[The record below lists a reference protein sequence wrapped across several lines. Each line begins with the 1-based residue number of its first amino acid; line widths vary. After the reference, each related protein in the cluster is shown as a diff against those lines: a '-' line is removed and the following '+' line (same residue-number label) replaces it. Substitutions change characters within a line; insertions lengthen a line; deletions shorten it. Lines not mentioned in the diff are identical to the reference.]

1 MDYFILFL
9 AVLCIAVQF
18 NLNKLYQKKFAAGLK
33 DILFFSLVCGAANT
47 IFFGAFGV
55 VIGGLPK
62 FSTFSFVISIL
73 LAVVSSLSALVGI
86 LIMRYGKMSV
96 YSVFMMLGGMIL
108 PYFYGIIFLDE
119 VLSAARIIGLAV
131 LICALP
137 LSTFSRSDNKSRISK
152 FYYIL
157 CVSIFLINGTVSII
171 SKAHSIN
178 ISAVPA
184 VNFIFYSNLWVTVIN
199 CAAYFIFK
207 PKVETPAKVNKLPAV
222 GLIMIFAAVSGVGF
236 LLQLI
241 SAKTVPAV
249 VLYPFVTGGSIVLS
263 TIGARVCF
271 GEKINVFALIGII
284 TAVGGTLLFLI

>member
-1 MDYFILFL
+1 MDYLILFF

-18 NLNKLYQKKFAAGLK
+18 NINKLYQKKFAAGLRE
-33 DILFFSLVCGAANT
+33 ILFFSLVCGAANT
-47 IFFGAFGV
+47 IFFF
-55 VIGGLPK
+55 IYGGIPE

-73 LAVVSSLSALVGI
+73 LAVVSSLSILVGI
-86 LIMRYGKMSV
+86 LIMKYGKMSV
-96 YSVFMMLGGMIL
+96 YSVFTMLGGMIL

-119 VLSAARIIGLAV
+119 TLSAARIIGLAI

-137 LSTFSRSDNKSRISK
+137 LSTFSRSDNKNK
-152 FYYIL
+152 TAVFYYIL
-157 CVSIFLINGTVSII
+157 CVMIFLLNGTVSII
-171 SKAHSIN
+171 SKSHSIN

-184 VNFIFYSNLWVTVIN
+184 ANFIFYSNLWVTVIN

-222 GLIMIFAAVSGVGF
+222 GLITVFALVSGVGF

-263 TIGARVCF
+263 TIGARIFF
-271 GEKINVFALIGII
+271 GEKISLPALVGIVM
-284 TAVGGTLLFLI
+284 AVGGTLLFLI